1 MNNKKYEKMLLEE
14 KKNIINLVSE
24 MEDNTVFGNTTEHT
38 SEKYTSGELSSY
50 DNHLADIGS
59 EVYMQEMQNSL
70 TNHEKFKLNEIE
82 NALYKIKNGSYGI
95 CESCKKTIEEDRL
108 DFIPETR
115 LCLNCAKKED
125 RPINNIESVSVKDN
139 FSGPNLFTR
148 TVEDLVD
155 MNRDQR
161 YDY

>member
-1 MNNKKYEKMLLEE
+1 MNSKKYEKILQKE
-14 KKNIINLVSE
+14 KNNIIKLVCE
-24 MEDNTVFGNTTEHT
+24 MEDNTVFGNTDKHT

-70 TNHEKFKLNEIE
+70 TNHEKFKLNEID

-95 CESCKKTIEEDRL
+95 CESCKKNIEEDRL
-108 DFIPETR
+108 EFIPETR
-115 LCLNCAKKED
+115 LCLSCAKKEE

-139 FSGPNLFTR
+139 FSGPNLYTR
-148 TVEDLVD
+148 EVKDLVD
-155 MNRDQR
+155 MNRDMR
-161 YDY
+161 HKY